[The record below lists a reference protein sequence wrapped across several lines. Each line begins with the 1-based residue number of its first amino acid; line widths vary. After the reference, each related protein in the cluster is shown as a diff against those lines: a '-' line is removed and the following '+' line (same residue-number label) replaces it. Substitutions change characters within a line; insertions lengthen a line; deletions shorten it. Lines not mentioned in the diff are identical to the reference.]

1 MNLGERGRK
10 AELEKQ
16 KKGEPQ
22 SGKTQKSKKWNK
34 ERSNWGRERRLSSNV
49 DNKLLQSLS

>member
-1 MNLGERGRK
+1 MVNIVVGLGVTGGK

-22 SGKTQKSKKWNK
+22 SLKTQNSKKWNK
-34 ERSNWGRERRLSSNV
+34 ERNNWGREKRL
-49 DNKLLQSLS
+49 NKF